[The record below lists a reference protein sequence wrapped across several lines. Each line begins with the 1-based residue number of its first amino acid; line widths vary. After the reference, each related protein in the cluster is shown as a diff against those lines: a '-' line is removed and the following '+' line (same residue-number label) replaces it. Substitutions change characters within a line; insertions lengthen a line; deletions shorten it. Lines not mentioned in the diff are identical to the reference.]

1 MSEGRAGIAGRVVS
15 IVTLGALVAL
25 SAKLAMAPFNGTH
38 GAEDC
43 AKAYATARTH
53 VDSIAV
59 DFKSYRD
66 GDVTQRCGYGTSA
79 SQVRAEVP

>member
-1 MSEGRAGIAGRVVS
+1 MSEGIAGRVMS
-15 IVTLGALVAL
+15 IAILGALVVL
-25 SAKLAMAPFNGTH
+25 STKLALAPFNGAH
-38 GAEDC
+38 DAEDC
-43 AKAYATARTH
+43 AKAYAKARTH

>member
-1 MSEGRAGIAGRVVS
+1 MSEGIAGRVMS
-15 IVTLGALVAL
+15 IAMLGALVAL
-25 SAKLAMAPFNGTH
+25 STKLALAPFNGAP

-43 AKAYATARTH
+43 AKVYAKARTH

-66 GDVTQRCGYGTSA
+66 GDVTQRCGYGA
-79 SQVRAEVP
+79 LDAQARAEVP